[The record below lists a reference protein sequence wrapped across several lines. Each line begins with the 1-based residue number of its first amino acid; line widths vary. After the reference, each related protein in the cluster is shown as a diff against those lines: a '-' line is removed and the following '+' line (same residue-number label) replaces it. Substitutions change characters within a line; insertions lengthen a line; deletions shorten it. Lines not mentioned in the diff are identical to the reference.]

1 MVVGAGFEPANS
13 ERTDLQSACFS
24 HLHIPP
30 KRCEGVDCRTP
41 IHDAKNFLEIS
52 SVHST
57 QRLLAVQQMRETYDT
72 ALTFPRIQA

>member
-1 MVVGAGFEPANS
+1 
-13 ERTDLQSACFS
+13 
-24 HLHIPP
+24 
-30 KRCEGVDCRTP
+30 VDCRTP

-72 ALTFPRIQA
+72 VLTFLRVLKYDSRVL